1 MAAGRFS
8 ANPDLAAAILRWI
21 GWLEGEKR
29 ASPHTIAAY
38 GGDLARFLDF
48 LTEHRGSVPDL
59 ALLTELTPA
68 DFRAFL
74 ARRAADGIERSSYAR
89 GLSVLRNF
97 FRFLDRRGIAKNPAL
112 AAVRSPK
119 LPKPVPK
126 ALSAEE
132 AQSALDGVAGMERE
146 VWIAKRDLAILILL
160 YGAGLR
166 IGEALSLKRAEAPPA
181 AGALIVTGKGN
192 KQRMVPIL
200 PAVADAL
207 PRSLPACAR
216 PRRPAVRGITRRA
229 PASAH
234 RAGPDGEAARG
245 VGPAGPCHAACAAAQ
260 LRDASAGGR
269 RRSAR
274 DPGTVG
280 PRQSFDHAAL
290 YQDRRDAASGGLRS
304 VPSARESMM
313 DGPPRLTCFTCSCRK
328 SAGNR

>member
-1 MAAGRFS
+1 MARPAGVRIFPAPPAPLAAGRFS
-8 ANPDLAAAILRWI
+8 AAPDLAAAIVRWI

-48 LTEHRGSVPDL
+48 LTEHRGRVPDL

-97 FRFLDRRGIAKNPAL
+97 FRFLDRRGIAKNASL

-132 AQSALDGVAGMERE
+132 AQSTLDGVAGMERE
-146 VWIAKRDLAILILL
+146 VWIAKRDLAILTLL

-166 IGEALSLKRAEAPPA
+166 IGEALSLKRAEAPLA
-181 AGALIVTGKGN
+181 VGALIVTGKGN

-200 PAVADAL
+200 PAVADAIRDYLEACPHAPGRDGPLFVGSRGGPLHPRLVQGQMAKLRAALGL
-207 PRSLPACAR
+207 P
-216 PRRPAVRGITRRA
+216 
-229 PASAH
+229 
-234 RAGPDGEAARG
+234 D
-245 VGPAGPCHAACAAAQ
+245 HATPHA
-260 LRDASAGGR
+260 LRHSFATHLLAGGGDLR
-269 RRSAR
+269 AIQELLGHASLSTTQRYTKIDATRLLAVY
-274 DPGTVG
+274 DQAH
-280 PRQSFDHAAL
+280 PRAKA
-290 YQDRRDAASGGLRS
+290 
-304 VPSARESMM
+304 
-313 DGPPRLTCFTCSCRK
+313 
-328 SAGNR
+328 